1 MFEDLFKRFNFELR
15 KIADSSLG
23 KSNRATSFDIQR
35 CFRTDTITKG
45 FNVAISTGNWVI
57 KRFKMDRAGVTQGV
71 TRLSFI
77 SSLSTMTRIS
87 SQFEKT
93 RKVSGPRSLQ
103 PSQWGMCCPADT
115 PEGESCGLVKH
126 LALLTHI
133 TTDND
138 DKVLSEV
145 LYSLGVENL
154 EILSCAEIFCQE
166 SFLVFLNGLI
176 LGIHKK
182 PFTFIEKF
190 RKLRRKGKIS
200 EFVSIYFHKQ
210 RRSVFISS
218 DGGRVC
224 RPLIIVE
231 NGKPRLNQ
239 EQIDQVA
246 SGKMNFDDLI
256 KQGCIEYI
264 DVNEENDS
272 LIALKYDQITEKHTH
287 LEIDPLAILGVAAG
301 LIPYP
306 HHNQSPRNT
315 YQSVMGK
322 QAMGAIAY
330 NQFHRIETVLYLL
343 CYPQKP
349 LVKTRTIEMV
359 GFENLPAGHVSLSFF
374 YSVLYRR
381 F

>member
-15 KIADSSLG
+15 KIADQSLG
-23 KSNRATSFDIQR
+23 KSNRGTSFDIQR
-35 CFRTDTITKG
+35 CFRTETITRG
-45 FNVAISTGNWVI
+45 FNIAISSGNWII
-57 KRFKMDRAGVTQGV
+57 KRFRMDRAGVTQGV

-77 SSLSTMTRIS
+77 SALSTMTRIS

-133 TTDND
+133 TTDSD
-138 DKVLSEV
+138 GTSLSEI
-145 LYSLGVENL
+145 LYALGVEDL
-154 EILSCAEIFCQE
+154 ELLSSSEIFCKQA
-166 SFLVFLNGLI
+166 FIIFLNGLI
-176 LGIHKK
+176 LGIHRQ
-182 PFTFIEKF
+182 PFQFIDKF
-190 RKLRRKGKIS
+190 RKLRRKGRIS

-210 RRSVFISS
+210 RRSVYISS

-231 NGKPRLNQ
+231 QGHPKLRQEHIDMVILGKLTFTDLLRL
-239 EQIDQVA
+239 
-246 SGKMNFDDLI
+246 
-256 KQGCIEYI
+256 GCVEYI
-264 DVNEENDS
+264 DVNEENDGF
-272 LIALKYDQITEKHTH
+272 IALSEKQISPKTTH
-287 LEIDPLAILGVAAG
+287 LEIDPLTILGCAAG

-330 NQFHRIETVLYLL
+330 NQLQRIETIIYLL
-343 CYPQKP
+343 CYPQRP
-349 LVKTRTIEMV
+349 LVKTRTIEMI
-359 GFENLPAGHVSLSFF
+359 GFENLPAGHVKRLF
-374 YSVLYRR
+374 L
-381 F
+381 